1 MMYLSKGV
9 RVPSNDAGLFCVSHR
24 GTTFP
29 MGMQRSALWR
39 NARHRPRPVPVGKE
53 GAVLRLVEKGFL
65 FCEKE
70 GKNNLYRPLVSDED
84 YRARESR
91 SMLDRFYAGS
101 LKNFVAAFCS
111 EEPLSRSD
119 LEELRRLVD
128 EKAKEL

>member
-1 MMYLSKGV
+1 MKNAIKKLPDSELEAMLAVWRAEPPV
-9 RVPSNDAGLFCVSHR
+9 RGSEIAAALAESR
-24 GTTFP
+24 GWNKSTVFT
-29 MGMQRSALWR
+29 LL
-39 NARHRPRPVPVGKE
+39 
-53 GAVLRLVEKGFL
+53 LRLVEKGFL

-70 GKNNLYRPLVSDED
+70 GKNNLYRPLVSEED

-119 LEELRRLVD
+119 REELRRLVD

>member
-1 MMYLSKGV
+1 MKNAIKKLPDSELEAMLAVWRAEPPV
-9 RVPSNDAGLFCVSHR
+9 RGSEIAAALGESR
-24 GTTFP
+24 GWNKSTVFT
-29 MGMQRSALWR
+29 LL
-39 NARHRPRPVPVGKE
+39 
-53 GAVLRLVEKGFL
+53 LRLVEKGFL

-70 GKNNLYRPLVSDED
+70 GKNNLYRPLVSEED